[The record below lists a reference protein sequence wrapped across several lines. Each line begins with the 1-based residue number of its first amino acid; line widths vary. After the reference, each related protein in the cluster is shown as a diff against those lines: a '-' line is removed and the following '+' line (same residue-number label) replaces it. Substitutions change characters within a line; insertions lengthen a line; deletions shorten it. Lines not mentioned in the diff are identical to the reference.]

1 MNVLPNLASLR
12 ATAYSFLLALG
23 FSGAV
28 GARPATQD
36 FGQPFPNIINR
47 SLNPQWRVY
56 IVERDG
62 VRYVQINDLFGHLR
76 TIFAEGNGDVLVTPV
91 GIDASNVERV
101 VVIPTNGMSQCG
113 RGCSN
118 GAGLGSFGMTQS
130 TWPKTSSMNKNSLI
144 YEDATLRIRVGE
156 NAAHQATWQVITL
169 PSEPASLN
177 ERTLP

>member
-12 ATAYSFLLALG
+12 ATAYSLLLALG
-23 FSGAV
+23 FSGTA
-28 GARPATQD
+28 GAGPATQD
-36 FGQPFPNIINR
+36 FGQPFPNAINR

-56 IVERDG
+56 VVEREG
-62 VRYVQINDLFGHLR
+62 VRYFQINDLFGHLR
-76 TIFAEGNGDVLVTPV
+76 TIFAEGNGAVLVIPT

-101 VVIPTNGMSQCG
+101 VAIPTNGMSQCG

-118 GAGLGSFGMTQS
+118 GAGLGSFGMTES
-130 TWPKTSSMNKNSLI
+130 TWPKTANMDTNSLI
-144 YEDATLRIRVGE
+144 YEDTTLQIRVGE

-169 PSEPASLN
+169 PSEPASPN